1 MSKRLRLDANLINP
15 PNDSVADAAKEIQ
28 LLREKNAARSARF
41 GIKEI
46 PLSSSAIAAV
56 GTITKE
62 AYLTLTRSAPEGSAT
77 ISGIDVSGEEE
88 RLRAA
93 KRAERF
99 GIASFDYAKER
110 QLDAGLS
117 EEAIRLRAERR
128 ERAAR
133 FGRSDPLDIEIAK
146 AALLALG
153 SANPSSSST
162 TTTFTVST
170 ITESTLNGGDKN
182 DIMDVDGDGATHPV
196 TEGVSTTTSSHV
208 QDDSSTSSTSTPS
221 TVPISSEVITRRPTA
236 LHMRAYKYLPAS
248 TADIEAFFSP
258 LRPTLVEWLNGDS
271 LNLIFQD
278 EGTAKRALELNSE
291 PVPVCV
297 GIETVHP
304 DWRICLRPL
313 VKMKTDKYA
322 PEGAETTVYLR
333 FATSSDTKGNAAK
346 TQGAR
351 SQGTYSKEGLYS
363 KKAIQKDVN
372 AARRGQ
378 LASYDRA
385 PLHVAAMVAES
396 LETAA
401 AAILQAQEE
410 NENRG
415 VAMDEDN
422 NISDSL
428 ETTNGGGGAQKPLSD
443 GTSVAG
449 PTTLRIEVIKERIP
463 SEKRFG
469 GTLKKGG
476 LRLRRLV
483 VREKLGEGVVGV
495 NTASEESFE
504 SEALDSELVEGND
517 AADGGVGG
525 DIVNNN
531 DEDDGD
537 DDRRLLGKRRNRYEE
552 EGVEEE
558 IKRESESA
566 DEEAKFASNVDVSFD
581 VDKALA
587 EAEAIEAG
595 K

>member
-1 MSKRLRLDANLINP
+1 
-15 PNDSVADAAKEIQ
+15 
-28 LLREKNAARSARF
+28 
-41 GIKEI
+41 
-46 PLSSSAIAAV
+46 
-56 GTITKE
+56 
-62 AYLTLTRSAPEGSAT
+62 
-77 ISGIDVSGEEE
+77 
-88 RLRAA
+88 
-93 KRAERF
+93 
-99 GIASFDYAKER
+99 
-110 QLDAGLS
+110 
-117 EEAIRLRAERR
+117 
-128 ERAAR
+128 
-133 FGRSDPLDIEIAK
+133 
-146 AALLALG
+146 
-153 SANPSSSST
+153 
-162 TTTFTVST
+162 
-170 ITESTLNGGDKN
+170 
-182 DIMDVDGDGATHPV
+182 
-196 TEGVSTTTSSHV
+196 
-208 QDDSSTSSTSTPS
+208 
-221 TVPISSEVITRRPTA
+221 
-236 LHMRAYKYLPAS
+236 MRAYKYLPAS

-351 SQGTYSKEGLYS
+351 SQGTYSKDGLYS

-401 AAILQAQEE
+401 SAIVQAQEE
-410 NENRG
+410 NENSG

-422 NISDSL
+422 HINDSID
-428 ETTNGGGGAQKPLSD
+428 TTSGGGGG

-449 PTTLRIEVIKERIP
+449 PTTLRIEVVKERIP

-495 NTASEESFE
+495 NTANEESFE
-504 SEALDSELVEGND
+504 SEALETELVEGN
-517 AADGGVGG
+517 ASGGGDGGE
-525 DIVNNN
+525 IVINN
-531 DEDDGD
+531 DEDDG

-566 DEEAKFASNVDVSFD
+566 DAEAKFASNVDVSFD

>member
-15 PNDSVADAAKEIQ
+15 PNDSVVDAAKEIQ

-110 QLDAGLS
+110 QRDAGLS
-117 EEAIRLRAERR
+117 DEAIRLRAERR

-153 SANPSSSST
+153 SANPSSST
-162 TTTFTVST
+162 TTTTITVST
-170 ITESTLNGGDKN
+170 ITESTLNGDDKN
-182 DIMDVDGDGATHPV
+182 DIMDLGGDGATHPV
-196 TEGVSTTTSSHV
+196 TEGVSTTTFSHV
-208 QDDSSTSSTSTPS
+208 QDDSSASTTSTPS

-271 LNLIFQD
+271 LNLIFED

-372 AARRGQ
+372 AARKGQ

-410 NENRG
+410 NENKG

-428 ETTNGGGGAQKPLSD
+428 ETTSGGGGAQKPLSD

-449 PTTLRIEVIKERIP
+449 PTTLRIEVVKERIP

-517 AADGGVGG
+517 AAGGGVGG
-525 DIVNNN
+525 DIVNND

-552 EGVEEE
+552 DGVEEE
-558 IKRESESA
+558 IKRESESIDA
-566 DEEAKFASNVDVSFD
+566 EEKFASNVDVSFD

>member
-1 MSKRLRLDANLINP
+1 M
-15 PNDSVADAAKEIQ
+15 
-28 LLREKNAARSARF
+28 
-41 GIKEI
+41 
-46 PLSSSAIAAV
+46 
-56 GTITKE
+56 
-62 AYLTLTRSAPEGSAT
+62 
-77 ISGIDVSGEEE
+77 
-88 RLRAA
+88 
-93 KRAERF
+93 
-99 GIASFDYAKER
+99 
-110 QLDAGLS
+110 
-117 EEAIRLRAERR
+117 
-128 ERAAR
+128 
-133 FGRSDPLDIEIAK
+133 
-146 AALLALG
+146 
-153 SANPSSSST
+153 
-162 TTTFTVST
+162 
-170 ITESTLNGGDKN
+170 
-182 DIMDVDGDGATHPV
+182 
-196 TEGVSTTTSSHV
+196 
-208 QDDSSTSSTSTPS
+208 
-221 TVPISSEVITRRPTA
+221 
-236 LHMRAYKYLPAS
+236 
-248 TADIEAFFSP
+248 
-258 LRPTLVEWLNGDS
+258 
-271 LNLIFQD
+271 
-278 EGTAKRALELNSE
+278 
-291 PVPVCV
+291 
-297 GIETVHP
+297 
-304 DWRICLRPL
+304 
-313 VKMKTDKYA
+313 
-322 PEGAETTVYLR
+322 YLR